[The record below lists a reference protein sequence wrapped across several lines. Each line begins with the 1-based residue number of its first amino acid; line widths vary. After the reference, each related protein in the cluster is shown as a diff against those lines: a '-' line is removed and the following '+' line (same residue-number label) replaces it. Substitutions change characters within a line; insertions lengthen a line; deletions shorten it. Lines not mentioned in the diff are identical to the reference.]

1 MTLWQ
6 RLVAFGFR
14 LLYNEFAFTYDTVSK
29 VVSMGAWRCWQRSA
43 LMHLNVG
50 TDACILEL
58 AHGTGDLQLDLHA
71 RGFTP
76 IGYDLSPHMGRIAS
90 QKLKRHAITPRLI
103 RGRVESLPFQ
113 AASCDVI
120 ICTFP
125 TNFITSPHTLAECHR
140 VLRADGRMIVVL
152 SGVFTT
158 RGPITRLLELAYRIT
173 GQRESSTPQA
183 ELNAELYAPLLERF
197 SAAGFA
203 ARIQFEACPR
213 SKAVLIIAQKP

>member
-29 VVSMGAWRCWQRSA
+29 GVSMGAWRCWQRSA
-43 LMHLNVG
+43 LMHLNVSR
-50 TDACILEL
+50 DARILEV

-90 QKLKRHAITPRLI
+90 RKLKRHGIIPRLI
-103 RGRVESLPFQ
+103 RGRVEALPFQ
-113 AASCDVI
+113 AASYDAIV
-120 ICTFP
+120 CTFP
-125 TNFITSPHTLAECHR
+125 TNFITSPQTLAECHR
-140 VLRADGRMIVVL
+140 VLRADGSMIVVL

-158 RGPITRLLELAYRIT
+158 HGPITRLLELAYRIT
-173 GQRESSTPQA
+173 GQRESRTPQA
-183 ELNAELYAPLLERF
+183 ELNTELYAPLLERF